1 MRNNTTGGLKDGDTA
16 YFSASLSIFLCVII
30 RLMPTN
36 EMGFFPLPYVSMYVR
51 GRQQHPNERAIV
63 CVQNPQKMTAPVA
76 AVSFT
81 RMGRHE
87 LNYLPSERRR
97 REKNGVASIP
107 ACGTNRFAG
116 RFFIHLIILIIQ
128 KHSSEYLIQK
138 RIIIEIRK
146 KADRFRHSLPL
157 QTSQNSL
164 VCDTVTGVAIFTHTR
179 TFEMLNT
186 CCIRTTTMAF

>member
-1 MRNNTTGGLKDGDTA
+1 
-16 YFSASLSIFLCVII
+16 
-30 RLMPTN
+30 
-36 EMGFFPLPYVSMYVR
+36 MGFFPLPYVSMYVR

-87 LNYLPSERRR
+87 LNYLSSERRR
-97 REKNGVASIP
+97 RKKKRGRQHPGVWNQSLCCPFFFLSI
-107 ACGTNRFAG
+107 R
-116 RFFIHLIILIIQ
+116 LIILIIQ